1 MTFQCT
7 QNLVPLNA
15 GLCNRENF
23 PPLFFAKFPK
33 IRNILRWPC
42 QRNIYYRFPFL
53 FLNKIHS
60 SRLPEILFVA
70 IDYFTCNKWL
80 SVRLKAGIT
89 LRVLR
94 KISASKF
101 QMDEIP
107 LSFLN
112 LRQIEILT
120 NKKEPS
126 NVTETSHKTS
136 TRFN

>member
-1 MTFQCT
+1 MIFQCT

-70 IDYFTCNKWL
+70 KDYFTCNEWL
-80 SVRLKAGIT
+80 SVRLKAAWNNLT
-89 LRVLR
+89 SFEKNFRF
-94 KISASKF
+94 KISNGRNTT
-101 QMDEIP
+101 Q
-107 LSFLN
+107 FLKS
-112 LRQIEILT
+112 T
-120 NKKEPS
+120 S
-126 NVTETSHKTS
+126 NRDTYEQKGTY
-136 TRFN
+136 